1 MSGKLIAR
9 IELNRQ
15 ELSRVT
21 EQLDPLILKGSTSD
35 LDIIETAAV
44 AAMLHSFYTLIEKI
58 LESLARE
65 MDQAVPRADQWHRD
79 LIEQMAQPT
88 AFRRAVISEDLAE
101 KLKEY
106 LAFRHLFRGAS
117 IVLMRWNKMQPLA
130 NRAGETFR
138 QFDSELSSF
147 LATHARS
154 LE

>member
-1 MSGKLIAR
+1 VSDKLVAR
-9 IELNRQ
+9 IELSLQ
-15 ELSRVT
+15 ELSRAT
-21 EQLDPLILKGSTSD
+21 QQLDPLIQKGSNAD
-35 LDIIETAAV
+35 LDVIETSAV

-65 MDQAVPRADQWHRD
+65 MDGAVSRSDQWHRD
-79 LIEQMAQPT
+79 LIGQMAAPT
-88 AFRRAVISEDLAE
+88 AFRQAVISEELAD

-138 QFDSELSSF
+138 QFESELSAF
-147 LATHARS
+147 LAARGAS
-154 LE
+154 LD